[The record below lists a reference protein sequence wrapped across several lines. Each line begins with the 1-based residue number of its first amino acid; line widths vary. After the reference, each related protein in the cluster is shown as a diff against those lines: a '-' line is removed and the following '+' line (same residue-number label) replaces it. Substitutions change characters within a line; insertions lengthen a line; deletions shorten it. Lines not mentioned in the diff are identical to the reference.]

1 MGATGSG
8 KSTFVNV
15 SSGSHLPVGRSLQSC
30 TSEVMTSNPFT
41 LNGHTVMLI
50 DTPGFDDTNRSD
62 TDILSSIAAYLANSY
77 EQGARLAGIIYMHRI
92 SDPRMGGTSKRNFGI
107 FRELCGERTLRNV
120 LIVTTMWSE
129 VDPEVGEE
137 RERELAS
144 NVKFFKSVL
153 EKGARMVRYFNTRES
168 AHAILRHLINSKAST
183 LQIQHEIVNE
193 HRDLAHTS
201 AGAEV
206 VRVLKEQS
214 DRHSEEI
221 RNLRREMES
230 AIQAKDDELRQELEE
245 VISKN
250 RTEIE
255 RIQRNTERM
264 AAHFTAE
271 RGRLEA
277 RIARMEVEKQN
288 HIRELEEHASRE
300 RELVAARDEAENR
313 AKSLEKRLEDM
324 TTAPVDKVNARRNT
338 RSPQRT
344 YSGSSTGARQ
354 RYRSGAHDNL
364 EKRREHRPVG
374 GVPPERNES
383 FIGSF
388 ISSVFRS
395 ILGL

>member
-1 MGATGSG
+1 
-8 KSTFVNV
+8 
-15 SSGSHLPVGRSLQSC
+15 
-30 TSEVMTSNPFT
+30 
-41 LNGHTVMLI
+41 
-50 DTPGFDDTNRSD
+50 
-62 TDILSSIAAYLANSY
+62 
-77 EQGARLAGIIYMHRI
+77 MHRI

-144 NVKFFKSVL
+144 NDKFFKSVL

-324 TTAPVDKVNARRNT
+324 TTAPVDKVAVSQVLRVESKTDVYFSCILSQVNARRNT